1 MKKLFVLCFVA
12 ILGLAACSNNDV
24 TIHDKL
30 EIHDIQGCVHISPYI
45 GQKVSGIVGVVTHKV
60 SNGFTMQAVTSDDQ
74 FCSSEAIFV
83 FTGDYPL
90 VMTADL
96 VQVNGLVGEF
106 SEGTQEDH
114 NLSQTEIEE
123 PDYSIIQS
131 DYMLPDPVVI
141 DDFVGDIPTLEI
153 ENDEMEQFDPFTDGL
168 DFYESL
174 ESMLVEV
181 GSGQV
186 VSPRNAYDEIVVLID
201 HFSDLNLLSKQGAV
215 IKTQEDSNPEK
226 IMIKLPTHYDENIN
240 VGDRFENPIIGVMDY
255 SYGNYK
261 LLSFSPFEIT
271 RKQQIIESFTPVSDG
286 LTIATYNVENL
297 SLLDENK
304 KYSEIARQIVKYLQS
319 PDVIVLNEI
328 MDNSGSVDD
337 DVVNADKTITRLIDA
352 IHNAGGPV
360 YSFSDFPPN
369 NNHDGGIEGGN
380 IRTVLLY
387 RNDRGIGLV
396 DNNHLADEI
405 TILNGNFTIGQNP
418 LLIGEFSST
427 FNGTRKPR
435 IWLLTQNDKQFFVV
449 GVHLTSQGANSPDW
463 GNLQPPQKPEEEQ
476 RTKEAQLI
484 NEQLQTIHSLNPD
497 TPIFIAGD
505 MNDMPWSSTIT
516 ALKKDV
522 FFNAAELE
530 IPEECYSYI
539 FEGNAQE
546 LDYILINENLASDI
560 LQARFIH
567 LNSFLDHSA
576 SISDHD
582 PMIIEFR
589 LDQ

>member
-1 MKKLFVLCFVA
+1 MEKYLVLCFVV
-12 ILGLAACSNNDV
+12 ILGLTACSNNAV
-24 TIHDKL
+24 TIHDQL
-30 EIHDIQGCVHISPYI
+30 EIHDIQGCGHISPYI
-45 GQKVSGIVGVVTHKV
+45 GQKVRGIIGVVTHKFT
-60 SNGFTMQAVTSDDQ
+60 NGFTMQGVTSDDQ

-90 VMTADL
+90 VMVADL

-106 SEGTQEDH
+106 SDGTLEDH
-114 NLSQTEIEE
+114 NLSQTEIEDS
-123 PDYSIIQS
+123 DYSIIQS
-131 DYMLPDPVVI
+131 DYMLPDPIVI
-141 DDFVGDIPTLEI
+141 DDLVGDIPTLEI
-153 ENDEMEQFDPFTDGL
+153 ENDEMEQFDPIKDGL

-186 VSPRNAYDEIVVLID
+186 VSPRNAYDEIIVLVDRLID
-201 HFSDLNLLSKQGAV
+201 INLLSKQGV
-215 IKTQEDSNPEK
+215 LIKSQDDANPEK
-226 IMIKLPTHYDENIN
+226 IMIKRPTHYDEKIN

-261 LLSFSPFEIT
+261 LLAFSPIEIT
-271 RKQQIIESFTPVSDG
+271 RRQHLIEPFSQVSDG

-297 SLLDENK
+297 SPLDENK
-304 KYSEIARQIVKYLQS
+304 KYTELARQIVKYLQS

-337 DVVNADKTITRLIDA
+337 GVVNADKTIMRLMDA
-352 IHNAGGPV
+352 IHKAGGPV

-369 NNHDGGIEGGN
+369 DNRDGGIEGGN
-380 IRTVLLY
+380 IRTALLY
-387 RNDRGIGLV
+387 RSDRGISLV
-396 DNNHLADEI
+396 ANNPLADEI
-405 TILNGNFTIGQNP
+405 TIKDGKFTIGQNP
-418 LLIGEFSST
+418 VLIGEFSST

-435 IWLLTQNDKQFFVV
+435 IWLLNQNDVQFFVV

-463 GNLQPPQKPEEEQ
+463 GNLQPPQKPEEMQ
-476 RTKEAQLI
+476 RLEEAQLI
-484 NEQLQTIHSLNPD
+484 NEQLKMIHSLNPD
-497 TPIFIAGD
+497 TPVFIAGD
-505 MNDMPWSSTIT
+505 MNDMPWSNTVTS
-516 ALKKDV
+516 LKKDG

-530 IPEECYSYI
+530 TPEECYSYI

-567 LNSFLDHSA
+567 VNSFLDQSDA
-576 SISDHD
+576 ISDHD
-582 PMIIEFR
+582 PMIIEFQ